1 MAIRVTP
8 LSGHTGAAISG
19 VDLSR
24 PLADADFARIR
35 RALLDHVVFVIS
47 GLAPEF
53 QALLDF
59 GRRFGRLVP
68 HVLTQYH
75 HPETPEV
82 SVISNVV
89 DSGQGR
95 TTGMPAGAFWHSD
108 LSYDVRPSA
117 ATLLYS
123 VEVPESGGDTLFA
136 NMYRAYET
144 LPEPT
149 KRRIEGLSAVHRYG
163 WNGGAAVVAL
173 SEEQRAAHP
182 DVVHPMVRVH
192 PETGRK
198 VLFVNPGFTM
208 KIAGMDED
216 ESRALLDELFD
227 HARRPEFQYRHTW
240 RAGQIVA
247 CDNRASMHCAT
258 GGYGAARRT
267 LWRMIVGGTEAGRVA
282 GDL

>member
-35 RALLDHVVFVIS
+35 RALLDHVVIVIS

-53 QALLDF
+53 QALLEF
-59 GRRFGRLVP
+59 GRRFGTLVP

-75 HPETPEV
+75 HPETSEV

-108 LSYDVRPSA
+108 LSYDVRPSD

-123 VEVPESGGDTLFA
+123 VEVPETGGDTLFA

-173 SEEQRAAHP
+173 SEEQRA
-182 DVVHPMVRVH
+182 
-192 PETGRK
+192 
-198 VLFVNPGFTM
+198 NPGLVEVM
-208 KIAGMDED
+208 
-216 ESRALLDELFD
+216 
-227 HARRPEFQYRHTW
+227 ARMS
-240 RAGQIVA
+240 VA
-247 CDNRASMHCAT
+247 VTS
-258 GGYGAARRT
+258 
-267 LWRMIVGGTEAGRVA
+267 
-282 GDL
+282 